1 MTPQLLDETQNLQ
14 PAPPCPGADPARTDP
29 SRVDRRSL
37 LIGASVV
44 AAGAIGYPLI
54 ASAFGVQSP
63 VFLAKNQ
70 RYDSSLERTIRDGL
84 LATGIDLTALAGRR
98 VLLKPNMVEPSRSR
112 PQMTTHPAV
121 VVAAAE
127 VFRRYGATVTV
138 GEAPGHVRD
147 TQMALYESGVG
158 SAIEDAGVEF
168 ADLNYEDVVW
178 TPNAGRASPLKGLYL
193 PQSVAT
199 ADLIV
204 SLPKLKTHH
213 WVGMTA
219 AMKNLYGVLP
229 GIKYGWP
236 KNVLHHAGIPQTVF
250 DINASLPPTIAIVD
264 GILCMEGDGPI
275 LGSPKT
281 MGLIAIGAPVAV
293 DATCA
298 RIIGLQPKRIEYLQ
312 LGKRLGPIDEAHI
325 TQRGEK
331 WRELASP
338 FQIVEVP
345 HLQRLRR
352 KGAIA
357 TS

>member
-1 MTPQLLDETQNLQ
+1 MALSALNPMS
-14 PAPPCPGADPARTDP
+14 PCRGDDSRGADLPCATEATRL
-29 SRVDRRSL
+29 DRRAL
-37 LIGASVV
+37 LVGAGVV
-44 AAGAIGYPLI
+44 AAGAIGYPLL
-54 ASAFGVQSP
+54 SNVFGAESP
-63 VFLAKNQ
+63 VFLARNQ

-84 LATGIDLTALAGRR
+84 QATGMDLSALAGRR

-121 VVAAAE
+121 VIAAAE
-127 VFRRYGATVTV
+127 VFRRYGALVTV

-147 TQMALYESGVG
+147 SQMALYESSIGP
-158 SAIEDAGVEF
+158 ALEDAGVEF

-178 TPNAGRASPLKGLYL
+178 TPNAGRASSLSGFYFPR
-193 PQSVAT
+193 SVAT

-250 DINASLPPTIAIVD
+250 DINASVPRTIAIVD
-264 GILCMEGDGPI
+264 GITCMEGDGPI
-275 LGSPKT
+275 LGSAKE

-298 RIIGLQPKRIEYLQ
+298 RIIGLHPRKIDYLR
-312 LGKRLGPIDEAHI
+312 LGKRLGPIDEGHI
-325 TQRGEK
+325 LQRGEA

-338 FQIVEVP
+338 FQMVEAP
-345 HLQRLRR
+345 HLNRLRR
-352 KGAIA
+352 KDAIE

>member
-1 MTPQLLDETQNLQ
+1 MTPELLEKPRELHKDADATQL
-14 PAPPCPGADPARTDP
+14 
-29 SRVDRRSL
+29 DRRAL
-37 LIGASVV
+37 LIGAGVV

-54 ASAFGVQSP
+54 ASAFGAESP

-84 LATGIDLTALAGRR
+84 RATGIDLAVLAGKR
-98 VLLKPNMVEPSRSR
+98 VLLKPNMVEPSRAR

-121 VVAAAE
+121 IVAAAE
-127 VFRRYGATVTV
+127 VFRRHGATVTV

-147 TQMALYESGVG
+147 TQMALYESSVG
-158 SAIEDAGVEF
+158 AALEDAGVEF
-168 ADLNYEDVVW
+168 ADLNYEDVAW
-178 TPNAGRASPLKGLYL
+178 KPNAGRTSPLAGFYL
-193 PQSVAT
+193 PSSVAS

-250 DINASLPPTIAIVD
+250 DINASLPPVIAIVD

-275 LGSPKT
+275 LGSPKP
-281 MGLIAIGAPVAV
+281 MGLIAVGAPVSV

-298 RIIGLQPKRIEYLQ
+298 RIIGLQPQRMEYLR
-312 LGKRLGPIDEAHI
+312 LGRRLGPIDEGHI
-325 TQRGEK
+325 PERGEA
-331 WRELASP
+331 WRDLASP
-338 FQIVEVP
+338 FQIIDEP
-345 HLQRLRR
+345 SLQRLRR
-352 KGAIA
+352 KDAIV